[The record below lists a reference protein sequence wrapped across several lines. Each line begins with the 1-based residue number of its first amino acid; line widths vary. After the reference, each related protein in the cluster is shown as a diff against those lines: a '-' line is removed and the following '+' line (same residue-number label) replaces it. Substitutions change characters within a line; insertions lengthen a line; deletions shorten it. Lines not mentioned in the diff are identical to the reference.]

1 MQAVA
6 DRYSRVITS
15 PLTAVDVN
23 GTETGTG
30 AGWRIGFLHPGT
42 SATFEISTAMDEVT
56 DPLILDEV
64 TENPAEK
71 YGFDGIAG
79 IANPLIPLPSNKWIL
94 FAGGRSLGAGI
105 ARIGGTGVGTSA
117 AETPNDIDGSLHR
130 GVNDNTFA
138 PLTSNDLTRWRG
150 AISFNSNANWHFD
163 QRDGPW

>member
-42 SATFEISTAMDEVT
+42 SATFEISTAMDEAT

-94 FAGGRSLGAGI
+94 FSGSFLQ
-105 ARIGGTGVGTSA
+105 A
-117 AETPNDIDGSLHR
+117 ADHWGQVSPGLEEPGWEQVLPRH
-130 GVNDNTFA
+130 
-138 PLTSNDLTRWRG
+138 LTTLTVRC
-150 AISFNSNANWHFD
+150 IEE
-163 QRDGPW
+163 